1 VGFSPCECLC
11 SLEPLQY
18 VRLRK
23 SPKDKNDRVPIH
35 DARLRHEWETTSLN
49 PKTKRPGIYSR
60 ASRTQS
66 NYLLEGGPVGC
77 AGIGI
82 GVVG

>member
-1 VGFSPCECLC
+1 
-11 SLEPLQY
+11 
-18 VRLRK
+18 
-23 SPKDKNDRVPIH
+23 VPIH